1 MPRKAK
7 SKPLLGLD
15 VGSSAVKLV
24 EVRRAKQGLEA
35 SAIDLRA
42 LSPDVV
48 VDGAIVDN
56 LALASSVAQMLK
68 DSRVRNRSVATAVSG
83 NSVIVKQI
91 SMPAMTEEELAE
103 TIEAEAAQHI
113 PFERSDVHM
122 DYQILDIK
130 DSGAMDILLVAVKK
144 DKVGNYTNALSMAGL
159 SAVVMDHDPL
169 ALENCYEYN
178 YEPAPDEI
186 AALLNVGASVTNI
199 VVTKGA
205 VPLFTR
211 DVSVGG
217 NQYTDAL
224 QKEFHLS
231 ADAAEAV
238 KLGRANGDGVDES
251 RRLPVLQS
259 VTKLIVL
266 EVQKTFDFFRASTNG
281 QRIARMY
288 LSGGA
293 AQTTGLKD
301 TLQEEFG
308 EAVDFLDP
316 FRRIAYPDNGP
327 LAEAIRRE
335 RPRLAVAVGLALR
348 SFDDL

>member
-1 MPRKAK
+1 MARKPK
-7 SKPLLGLD
+7 SRPLLGLD
-15 VGSSAVKLV
+15 IGSSAVKLV
-24 EVRRAKQGLEA
+24 EIRRGKEGLEA
-35 SAIDLRA
+35 AAGELRG

-56 LALASSVAQMLK
+56 LALASTVAQMLK
-68 DSRVRNRSVATAVSG
+68 DTHVHNRSVATAVSG
-83 NSVIVKQI
+83 NSVIVKQV
-91 SMPAMTEEELAE
+91 SMPAMSEEELAE
-103 TIEAEAAQHI
+103 SVEAEAAQHI
-113 PFERSDVHM
+113 PFERSDVHL

-130 DSGAMDILLVAVKK
+130 DSGAMDVLLVAVKK
-144 DKVGNYTNALSMAGL
+144 DKIGNYTNALSMAGL

-178 YEPAPDEI
+178 YEPGPDEI

-205 VPLFTR
+205 IPLFTR

-231 ADAAEAV
+231 ADAAEMI
-238 KLGRANGDGVDES
+238 KLGHINSDGIDEAQ
-251 RRLPVLQS
+251 RLPVLQS

-266 EVQKTFDFFRASTNG
+266 EVQKTFDFFRASANG
-281 QRIARMY
+281 QRIGKMY

-293 AQTTGLKD
+293 AQTAGLKD

-308 EAVDFLDP
+308 ETVDYLDP
-316 FRRIAYPDNGP
+316 FRRIGYAGGGP
-327 LAEAIRRE
+327 LAEAIQRD
-335 RPRLAVAVGLALR
+335 RPRFAVAVGLALR
-348 SFDDL
+348 SFEDL

>member
-1 MPRKAK
+1 MARKPK
-7 SKPLLGLD
+7 TKPLLGLD

-24 EVRRAKQGLEA
+24 EVHRGKEGLEA
-35 SAIDLRA
+35 AVGELRA

-56 LALASSVAQMLK
+56 LALASTVAQLLK
-68 DSRVRNRSVATAVSG
+68 DTRVRNRNVAIAVSG
-83 NSVIVKQI
+83 NSVIVKQV
-91 SMPAMTEEELAE
+91 SMPAMSEEELAE
-103 TIEAEAAQHI
+103 TVEAEAAQHI
-113 PFERSDVHM
+113 PFERSDVHL

-130 DSGAMDILLVAVKK
+130 DSGAMDVLLVAVKK

-159 SAVVMDHDPL
+159 SAVIMDHDPL

-205 VPLFTR
+205 IPLFTR

-224 QKEFHLS
+224 QKEFHLP
-231 ADAAEAV
+231 AETAEAV
-238 KLGRANGDGVDES
+238 KLGRANGDGVDEAQ
-251 RRLPVLQS
+251 RLPVLQS

-266 EVQKTFDFFRASTNG
+266 EVQKTFDFFRASANG
-281 QRIARMY
+281 QHIGRMY

-293 AQTTGLKD
+293 AQTAGLKD
-301 TLQEEFG
+301 TLREEFG
-308 EAVDFLDP
+308 ESVEFLDP
-316 FRRIAYPDNGP
+316 FRRISYAPGGA
-327 LAEAIRRE
+327 LAEAIQRE

-348 SFDDL
+348 SFEDL